1 MPNSNNFYSR
11 DPFGIFKVG
20 DSSQS
25 GGGGNFRNSPKS
37 PVTKVIFVVFLVI
50 GIAAVFY
57 FQDVLKQFFFG
68 ETPKKKVNKPE
79 EKETETENPEVEIKE
94 KAEPETESP
103 EEGTSATIVE

>member
-25 GGGGNFRNSPKS
+25 GGGNFENSPKS
-37 PVTKVIFVVFLVI
+37 PVTKVIFVVFLLL

-57 FQDVLKQFFFG
+57 FQDILKKFFFG
-68 ETPKKKVNKPE
+68 KSPKKKVSTPE
-79 EKETETENPEVEIKE
+79 EKAAENTEVEIKE

-103 EEGTSATIVE
+103 EEGTGATIVE